1 LWTVIFS
8 KWPRCWNQ
16 VEYNRRA
23 AIINHQ
29 RPSRSSIIFWI
40 SEINRLWCCD
50 KIYSFKTIQR
60 RYLYATE
67 EESLEKSIARTPAV
81 IESANFEWSK
91 AIVAKISIDCWCKR
105 ANNALA
111 RLHCRWRLPSIQIV
125 HIKDIT
131 DALWGCQDKTSCS
144 PRLPFWPPNSPD
156 LNPLDYYVWSVIERI
171 TNKSLHPNVTSLR
184 TAIEAAFVGM
194 DSATLQRACDCFR
207 PRIEAVIQANGDVSN
222 NCALQGSPKCH
233 IKGFFVIFNFS
244 LKIFCLKKLFGFWWR
259 TL

>member
-1 LWTVIFS
+1 MHHQNPDKFQFKFSAILCLRQKLLLASEKALLWTVIFS

-184 TAIEAAFVGM
+184 TAYWGSIRRHG
-194 DSATLQRACDCFR
+194 QRYITACVR
-207 PRIEAVIQANGDVSN
+207 
-222 NCALQGSPKCH
+222 
-233 IKGFFVIFNFS
+233 
-244 LKIFCLKKLFGFWWR
+244 LFQTENRGR
-259 TL
+259 HSS